1 MTKIHNGSSSV
12 EQNINRVRNLLSMGL
27 TIREICTTIPDLS
40 QEEIFLAFHSAL
52 ILLKD
57 EADFEDGTFRYVYG

>member
-1 MTKIHNGSSSV
+1 
-12 EQNINRVRNLLSMGL
+12 MGL